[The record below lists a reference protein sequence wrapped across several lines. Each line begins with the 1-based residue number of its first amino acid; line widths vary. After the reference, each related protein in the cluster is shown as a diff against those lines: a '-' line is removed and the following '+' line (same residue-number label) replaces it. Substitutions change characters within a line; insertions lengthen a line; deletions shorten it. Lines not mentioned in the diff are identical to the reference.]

1 MAIDAEVDL
10 GLAHGIHGL
19 GARLNFILPGMER
32 EVAQSLVEGAHQ
44 VCPYSLATHGNIN
57 VETNV
62 ITSQQ
67 VHQ

>member
-1 MAIDAEVDL
+1 
-10 GLAHGIHGL
+10 
-19 GARLNFILPGMER
+19 
-32 EVAQSLVEGAHQ
+32 VEGAHQ